1 MERLDFYK
9 YLSQNY
15 KEEVDKYVTG
25 REIGAGS
32 YVYLPVDDFHYIFEI
47 LEGGIK
53 LGSYSSEGEEVV
65 YDVLGKPDIF
75 GNFHY
80 LNGKFFEFAK
90 TLTPV
95 ILRIYEL
102 KFFKKMIVHDP
113 VMSEW
118 FNQYVVDR
126 WCRAET
132 RLFHIS
138 SRNIKSRISKLKE
151 QLKKNHHY
159 DIFELLTQKD
169 IADLVGASRQ
179 AVASSMKR

>member
-25 REIGAGS
+25 REISAGS

-95 ILRIYEL
+95 I
-102 KFFKKMIVHDP
+102 
-113 VMSEW
+113 
-118 FNQYVVDR
+118 
-126 WCRAET
+126 
-132 RLFHIS
+132 
-138 SRNIKSRISKLKE
+138 
-151 QLKKNHHY
+151 
-159 DIFELLTQKD
+159 
-169 IADLVGASRQ
+169 
-179 AVASSMKR
+179 

>member
-1 MERLDFYK
+1 MERFNIYK
-9 YLSQNY
+9 YLSESYQ
-15 KEEVDKYVTG
+15 EEVRKHVTG
-25 REIGAGS
+25 RELGAGS

-47 LEGGIK
+47 LQGGVK

-65 YDVLGKPDIF
+65 YDVLGEPDIF

-80 LNGKFFEFAK
+80 LNGRFFEFAK

-95 ILRIYEL
+95 TLRVYEL
-102 KFFKKMIVHDP
+102 KFFKKLIVHDP

-118 FNQYVVDR
+118 FNRYIVDR

-138 SRNIKSRISKLKE
+138 SNNVKSRISKLKD
-151 QLKKNHHY
+151 QLRKIHHG
-159 DIFELLTQKD
+159 IFDRLTQKD

-179 AVASSMKR
+179 TVAHSMRQ

>member
-1 MERLDFYK
+1 MERLNIYR
-9 YLSQNY
+9 YLSENY
-15 KEEVDKYVTG
+15 DREIKKYVTSSELG
-25 REIGAGS
+25 SGS
-32 YVYLPVDDFHYIFEI
+32 YVYLPVDNFHCIFEI
-47 LEGGIK
+47 QNGAVK

-65 YDVLGKPDIF
+65 YDVLGAPDIF

-80 LNGKFFEFAK
+80 LNGQFFEFAK
-90 TLTPV
+90 TLTSV
-95 ILRIYEL
+95 KLRAYDL

-118 FNQYVVDR
+118 FNRYVVDR

-138 SRNIKSRISKLKE
+138 SDNIKSRISKLKE
-151 QLKKNHHY
+151 QLKRIHNY
-159 DIFELLTQKD
+159 DIFERLTQQD

-179 AVASSMKR
+179 TVAHSLRR